1 MKKHIASFFS
11 GLGVAVLIGLG
22 FTAYRHR
29 GQIAQRGREI
39 AERGRVRG
47 RQVAERGRRMAQR
60 GRQIAQRF
68 TPQPDIDLNE
78 CPTEQL
84 VGAGVDRET
93 AERIVENRPYRSKLE
108 LIERVMLPNDVYA
121 LVKNRVW
128 VSGANEPVKVAT

>member
-1 MKKHIASFFS
+1 
-11 GLGVAVLIGLG
+11 
-22 FTAYRHR
+22 
-29 GQIAQRGREI
+29 
-39 AERGRVRG
+39 
-47 RQVAERGRRMAQR
+47 MAQR

-121 LVKNRVW
+121 LIRNRVW